1 MTQAD
6 RSSTPTRNMIQRF
19 FCIVLAVNLLPGCAS
34 TAECHLTDDDFEVSS
49 QEEIEQWYE
58 QYKGCEND
66 PNVSSD
72 VLFSLAL
79 LIGWA
84 EIDGYPANRPDHVY
98 DLVYRAP
105 KLGNREALIDL
116 AYFYDIGFK
125 EVGIYPDK
133 DVSLCLDGLADIV
146 PVGDADFSIPVSR
159 CLVLAD

>member
-1 MTQAD
+1 
-6 RSSTPTRNMIQRF
+6 MIQKF
-19 FCIVLAVNLLPGCAS
+19 LTIIFVLYLAPGCAAA
-34 TAECHLTDDDFEVSS
+34 AECHLTDDDFEIAS

-72 VLFSLAL
+72 ILYSLAL

-84 EIDGYPANRPDHVY
+84 EIDGYPANRPGHIY
-98 DLVYRAP
+98 DLVFRAA

-116 AYFYDIGFK
+116 ADFYNIGFK
-125 EVGIYPDK
+125 EAGIDPNK
-133 DVSLCLDGLADIV
+133 EVSLCLDGLADIA
-146 PVGDADFSIPVSR
+146 PVGDADFSIPISR